1 MNKNIILFGTNYSAK
16 MAHYILE
23 KQGRQVTAFSI
34 HQAYMK
40 EETFLDIPVVPLEF
54 LAEKY
59 NPEET
64 EVHVAIGPSRM
75 NTLREE
81 VCAQVK
87 QLGFSLRSVIH
98 ESATL
103 TNAVMEEENV
113 RIGEK
118 AIIQP
123 YCRIGKN
130 VVISAGCLIGHDSVI
145 EDNCFLAA
153 GVITGGGV
161 VIKKNSFIGTGAVL
175 RSLITIGEKTVIGA
189 GVTLLQSSAP
199 GEVFMNTSAQKLTIQ
214 SHEVQF

>member
-23 KQGRQVTAFSI
+23 KQGMNVLAFSI

-40 EETFLDIPVVPLEF
+40 EDTFLGLPVVPLES
-54 LAEKY
+54 LASAY
-59 NPEET
+59 SPDQI

-75 NTLREE
+75 NDLREE

-87 QLGFSLRSVIH
+87 KLGFSLRSVIH

-103 TNAVMEEENV
+103 TNAIIDEENT

-118 AIIQP
+118 VLIQP
-123 YCRIGKN
+123 YCHIGKN
-130 VVISAGCLIGHDSVI
+130 VVISAGCLIGHDSVV
-145 EDNCFLAA
+145 EDNCFIAA
-153 GVITGGGV
+153 GVITGGAV

-175 RSLITIGEKTVIGA
+175 RSNITIGEKSIIGA
-189 GVTLLQSSAP
+189 GVTLLESSAP
-199 GEVFMNTSAQKLTIQ
+199 GEVFMNIGAQKLDIP
-214 SHEVQF
+214 SHEIQF